1 MMKRLCVLL
10 LALLMCGVALAQE
23 PVVTPEPDV
32 IVVDDQTT
40 IGFGG
45 ATAEVTY
52 FPFKAETDRLAL
64 GASLAWVEWD
74 GYLFENVKPI
84 HVNPRVSLGMF
95 DWSAEKYLAL
105 DLSQEIS
112 GPLKKVLTEGLCL
125 LLPEKMEFIGEAIG
139 NAASLRVGVFVAGDI
154 TDLVARGSFDGVFSD
169 VEFGVAIYGG
179 FEFVHRW

>member
-1 MMKRLCVLL
+1 MKRLCVLL

-125 LLPEKMEFIGEAIG
+125 LLPEKIEFIGEAIG

-154 TDLVARGSFDGVFSD
+154 TDLVTRGSFDGVFSD